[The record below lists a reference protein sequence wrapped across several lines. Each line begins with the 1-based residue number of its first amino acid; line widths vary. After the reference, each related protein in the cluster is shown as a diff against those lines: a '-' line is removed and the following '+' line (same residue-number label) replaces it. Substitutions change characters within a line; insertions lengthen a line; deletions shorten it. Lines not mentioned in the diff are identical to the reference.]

1 MQRGGM
7 NVEREHQA
15 KRIRKAKIIVIGTGF
30 SGIAAAARL
39 LQQGE
44 RDLLILER
52 GNDVGGVWRDNQ
64 YPGCACDVE
73 SHLYSLS
80 FAPNPGWSRKFSPQA
95 EIQSYLQTCA
105 NEFGLMRHI
114 CFHHEV
120 QRLDWDEP
128 TREWQIQTNMGEFA
142 ADIVI
147 GAVGALSQPSIPEL
161 EGIERFQGEVFHS
174 AQWPMDFD
182 PAEKRIAVVGT
193 GASAIQ
199 FIPHIQL
206 QAELLHVFQRTP
218 AWVVPQ
224 QNEFI
229 KSKRQRVYRR
239 FPALQKMARLNIYT
253 KREAMVFG
261 FRHPNWLKLLEK
273 IAVNHMNK
281 AIKDPVLKQKL
292 TPDYRIGCKRIL
304 LSNTYYPALAQPN
317 VEVHTAGITEVT
329 EDAVIDAA
337 GKRMPVDSIIFGT
350 GFQVADFPIA
360 RHIYGRAG
368 HSLQQEWNG
377 SPKAYLGT
385 TITGFPNLFLI
396 QGPNTGLGHTSVIL
410 MIEAQVDH
418 LLNVL
423 KYMKHRQIKT
433 IEPKPDAQKRFV
445 EKTDQLTKGTVW
457 VSGGC
462 RSWYLDK
469 TGRNSTLWPGTT
481 LSFMKKA
488 DRFNR
493 EDYIATK

>member
-1 MQRGGM
+1 MKM
-7 NVEREHQA
+7 ERQHRA

-52 GNDVGGVWRDNQ
+52 GNDVGGVWRDNH

-95 EIQSYLQTCA
+95 EIQSYLQKCA
-105 NEFGLMRHI
+105 NEFGLMHHI

-128 TREWQIQTNMGEFA
+128 TREWLIQTNMGEFA
-142 ADIVI
+142 ADIVV
-147 GAVGALSQPSIPEL
+147 GAVGALSQPSIPEI

-174 AQWPMDFD
+174 AQWPEDFD
-182 PAEKRIAVVGT
+182 LAEKRIAVVGT

-199 FIPHIQL
+199 FIPRIQPH
-206 QAELLHVFQRTP
+206 AENLHVFQRTP
-218 AWVVPQ
+218 AWVIPQ
-224 QNEFI
+224 QDKAI
-229 KSKRQRVYRR
+229 KAERQQAYRR
-239 FPALQKMARLNIYT
+239 FPLLQKMARLNIYT

-261 FRHPNWLKLLEK
+261 FRHPNWLKAVEK
-273 IAVNHMNK
+273 LAVKHMNE
-281 AIKDPVLKQKL
+281 AIKDPALREKL

-304 LSNTYYPALAQPN
+304 LSNAYYPALAQPN
-317 VEVHTAGITEVT
+317 VKVHTAGITEVT
-329 EDAVIDAA
+329 EDAVIDAQ
-337 GKRMPVDSIIFGT
+337 GKRIPVDSIIFGT
-350 GFQVADFPIA
+350 GFQVTEFPIA

-368 HSLQQEWNG
+368 HSLKEEWNG

-385 TITGFPNLFLI
+385 TINGFPNLFLI

-418 LLNVL
+418 LLNAL
-423 KYMKHRQIKT
+423 KYMKRRRLET
-433 IEPKPDAQKRFV
+433 IEPKVGAQERFV
-445 EKTDQLTKGTVW
+445 EETDRLMKGTVW
-457 VSGGC
+457 TSGGC
-462 RSWYLDK
+462 RSWYLDQ

-488 DRFNR
+488 GRFSR
-493 EDYIATK
+493 EDYIFTK

>member
-1 MQRGGM
+1 MHSGRP
-7 NVEREHQA
+7 E
-15 KRIRKAKIIVIGTGF
+15 KSIRKAKIIVIGTGF

-39 LQQGE
+39 LQEGE
-44 RDLLILER
+44 RDLLVLER
-52 GNDVGGVWRDNQ
+52 GSDVGGVWRDNH

-95 EIQSYLQTCA
+95 EIHAYLQKCA
-105 NEFGLMRHI
+105 NEFGVMRHI

-120 QRLDWDEP
+120 QRIEWDE
-128 TREWQIQTNMGEFA
+128 RNKEWRVETNMGNFA
-142 ADIVI
+142 ARIVV
-147 GAVGALSQPSIPEL
+147 GAVGALSEPSIPTID
-161 EGIERFQGEVFHS
+161 GIERFQGDVFHS
-174 AQWPMDFD
+174 AQWPADFD
-182 PAEKRIAVVGT
+182 STGKRIAVIGT

-199 FIPHIQL
+199 FIPHIQP
-206 QAELLHVFQRTP
+206 QAASLHVFQRTP

-253 KREAMVFG
+253 KRETMVFG

-281 AIKDPVLKQKL
+281 AIKDPALRDKL

-304 LSNTYYPALAQPN
+304 LSNAYYPALAQEN
-317 VEVHTAGITEVT
+317 VEVHTSGITEVT

-350 GFQVADFPIA
+350 GFQVTDFPIA

-368 HSLQQEWNG
+368 HSLQDQWNG

-385 TITGFPNLFLI
+385 TISGFPNLFLI

-418 LLNVL
+418 VL
-423 KYMKHRQIKT
+423 KALKHMNRNQLET
-433 IEPKPDAQKRFV
+433 IEPNPQAQQRFV
-445 EKTDQLTKGTVW
+445 EETDHLTNGTVW

-462 RSWYLDK
+462 RSWYLDE

-481 LSFMKKA
+481 LSFMNKA
-488 DRFNR
+488 GRFNSK
-493 EDYIATK
+493 DYIFTN